1 MQLGEAKRASNLFL
15 RPLLLL
21 IHGLCSVCVSCV
33 SFIQEKWGTKKKR
46 KDNRKEMHQFVLCY
60 DEDDVQW
67 VRTLLRTNLYAKR
80 SQEDQE
86 SDPYLPAISSP

>member
-1 MQLGEAKRASNLFL
+1 
-15 RPLLLL
+15 
-21 IHGLCSVCVSCV
+21 
-33 SFIQEKWGTKKKR
+33 
-46 KDNRKEMHQFVLCY
+46 MHQFVLCY

-86 SDPYLPAISSP
+86 SDPPTRHFISLMWH